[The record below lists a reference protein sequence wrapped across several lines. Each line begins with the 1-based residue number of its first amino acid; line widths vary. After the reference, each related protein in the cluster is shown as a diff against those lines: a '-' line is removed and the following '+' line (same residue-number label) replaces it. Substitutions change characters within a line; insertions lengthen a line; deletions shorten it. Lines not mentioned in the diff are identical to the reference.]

1 MITVAN
7 VKRTISNQKVKDIR
21 PALTPESRENQMIAL
36 AVDLAEKQLQE
47 GTASSQVITHYL
59 KLGSTKERIEKEILE
74 KQKELISAKT
84 EALKSA
90 KRVEELYTE
99 AIKAMRSYNGQ
110 SDYDDG
116 DDNDDD
122 Y

>member
-1 MITVAN
+1 MAKIKN
-7 VKRTISNQKVKDIR
+7 NNSSRQIR
-21 PALTPESRENQMIAL
+21 PALTPEARENQLISL

-74 KQKELISAKT
+74 KQKELITAKT
-84 EALKSA
+84 EALQSA
-90 KRVEELYTE
+90 KRIEALYTD
-99 AIKAMRSYNGQ
+99 AISAMKKYTGH
-110 SDYDDG
+110 G
-116 DDNDDD
+116 DDQDDE

>member
-1 MITVAN
+1 MAN
-7 VKRTISNQKVKDIR
+7 VRRTNSDKTVKDIR
-21 PALTPESRENQMIAL
+21 PALTPESRENQLISL

-59 KLGSTKERIEKEILE
+59 KLGSTKEKIEKEILE

-90 KRVEELYTE
+90 KRIEELYTD
-99 AIKAMRSYNGQ
+99 AIKAMRSYSGQ
-110 SDYDDG
+110 NDFSED
-116 DDNDDD
+116 DDNDGD